1 MTSVA
6 SELNNESI
14 FGLKSVNE
22 MNVIFYQTADG
33 SEPVKDFLLD
43 LDEKM
48 RAKVI
53 RTIQLLEANGFKL
66 REPFSKHLDDGIF
79 ELRIQIAT
87 DITRV
92 LYFFFIGDKA
102 VLTNGFKKKTNKTP
116 PQEIEKAKLYRLDFI
131 KRQENK

>member
-66 REPFSKHLDDGIF
+66 REPFSKHLDDEIF

-87 DITRV
+87 DINRV

>member
-14 FGLKSVNE
+14 FDLKSVNE

>member
-33 SEPVKDFLLD
+33 SEPVKDFLLA